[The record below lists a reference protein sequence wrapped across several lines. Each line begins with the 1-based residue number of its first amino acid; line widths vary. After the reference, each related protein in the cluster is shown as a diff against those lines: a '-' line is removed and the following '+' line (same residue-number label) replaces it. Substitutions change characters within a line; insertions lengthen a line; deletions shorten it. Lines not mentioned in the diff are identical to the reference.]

1 MSGTSQQRFCMT
13 TTSWQ
18 MRKFIIMKNIIFLL
32 FVLIGFTQASCQ
44 LNRPDYSDIP
54 AFTDSVFINVVVEIP
69 AGTNTKLEY
78 DYERQA
84 FLPDTTGDG
93 EKRIISFLPY
103 PGNYGFIPSTYMDPA
118 RGGDGDALDVLLL
131 SESVPTGTVEKA
143 IPVAALLL
151 VDGGEVDIKVIAVPA
166 DFEKQII
173 PLEDYAQL
181 AVQYSGIHKML
192 EDWFLQYKG
201 PGVIEF
207 QGWRDE
213 RFARDL
219 IRKWER
225 PLNNRR

>member
-1 MSGTSQQRFCMT
+1 MKYFTFT
-13 TTSWQ
+13 L
-18 MRKFIIMKNIIFLL
+18 FI
-32 FVLIGFTQASCQ
+32 LIGIGQASCQ

-54 AFTDSVFINVVVEIP
+54 AFSDSLYINVVVEIP
-69 AGTNTKLEY
+69 AGTNTKIEY
-78 DYERQA
+78 DYLRQE
-84 FLPDTTGDG
+84 FRPDTTAEG
-93 EKRIISFLPY
+93 EKRIITFLPY

-131 SESVPTGTVEKA
+131 SESVPTGSLEKA

-151 VDGGEVDIKVIAVPA
+151 TDQGEVDVKVIAVPA

-181 AVQYSGIHKML
+181 AVQYSGIQNML
-192 EDWFLQYKG
+192 EDWFLHYKG
-201 PGVIEF
+201 PGIIES

-219 IRKWER
+219 IRKWGR
-225 PLNNRR
+225 PAPNDK